1 MLYSGVKEPVPPRW
15 NPARVTSDW
24 FAHTLTAL
32 RLLKP
37 GYIGRFPTR
46 IIGDPSIE
54 TAGVAISSP
63 LEETDYVPSSYMSV
77 RHAYKLSISE
87 VEELGLLL
95 DAVHKLSNTN
105 LLIALS
111 RLNHDYRRA
120 NELDRLIDAVIALES
135 IYLIGV
141 NNELKF
147 RLAIRAAAHLGRVQ

>member
-1 MLYSGVKEPVPPRW
+1 
-15 NPARVTSDW
+15 
-24 FAHTLTAL
+24 
-32 RLLKP
+32 
-37 GYIGRFPTR
+37 
-46 IIGDPSIE
+46 
-54 TAGVAISSP
+54 
-63 LEETDYVPSSYMSV
+63 MSV